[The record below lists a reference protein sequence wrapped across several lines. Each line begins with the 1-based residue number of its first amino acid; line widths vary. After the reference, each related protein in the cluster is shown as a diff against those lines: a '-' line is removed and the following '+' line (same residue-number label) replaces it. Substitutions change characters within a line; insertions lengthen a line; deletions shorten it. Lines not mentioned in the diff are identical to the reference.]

1 MITSSVAAFV
11 LAYLRAVQAQAT
23 ICLATYGGV
32 ATSVPPPGR
41 DFIIQVSPYLS
52 PFDPG
57 DSGSGYLD
65 STGQLQSL
73 CQKSSTFILSSGLL
87 YSGRDRVSVAP
98 GVPIM
103 RFGASEYVE
112 AIDNIFAVDEGEGK
126 MVWNNE
132 MFEDGTARFCAD
144 STGALYGVFLG
155 PLPED
160 CTATE
165 LRVQNPA
172 SCSSLPKPILVL
184 PTMLGN
190 HTSLVVPTA
199 IISGPPRQL
208 QPQIQPQLQ
217 PQLQPSPVS
226 SLSNLNTSSTA
237 SSILYSP
244 SFSLNS
250 SSSALPIP
258 PSSSSN
264 SSTIPSITITSPSLP
279 SSSVTSTGSFIA
291 FTTFTLT
298 SANTTLVSSSSTTP
312 GSNFKGPI
320 ERASSIIAQDRLTV
334 WCTEVLGYTIP
345 PQITV
350 TIVSNVSATSV
361 VTTRPIHDTTTNPAT
376 LTSTETQRIPSFNI
390 TITTTPT
397 VTETVTSTDEVV
409 IVETT
414 TVLGPSLGAKK
425 RGLPYLPGKPDLVD
439 EQQPRLVAASDNT
452 TSAISNT
459 TLASSGTLPAS
470 TNVISIKI
478 YANSAGNHTSLVS
491 NYSLP
496 ASSSATPFRS
506 NATASVNGTS
516 AITNATGLRTITTPV
531 VLQTFNPS
539 IINAACSQNAV
550 MPTPFPNVTTSIT
563 TTFIHTNHIKQPYA
577 TLNTTYIIPVNTTI
591 SNGNHSITITATPI
605 TNDVA
610 NVATT
615 TSTITSSI
623 VTFPS
628 NVPTLILTSAVPLG
642 PFNSDGAPPP
652 DIDDAAY
659 ELTLPFQMR
668 MFDHSSN
675 IVWVSSNGI
684 LSLDNGTR
692 EYDNE
697 CLPSIGNEDYPNDPV
712 PPYSAFPYWDDTY
725 IYAGQPQGIYYTY
738 GNGLQNNI
746 TTQADAPPATNV
758 TFEYYLSHC
767 CGNGDG
773 GNEKYYHYTVFYDSL
788 SPGVFTYRYYQI
800 SENGTSA
807 TVGIQDFLA
816 DTAITYS
823 CNQAIVTPGL
833 EVVLNSIIGTVQQSN
848 FQ

>member
-1 MITSSVAAFV
+1 MITSSVAALV

-57 DSGSGYLD
+57 DPGSGYLD

-73 CQKSSTFILSSGLL
+73 CQKSSTFILNSGLL

-98 GVPIM
+98 GVPFM
-103 RFGASEYVE
+103 RFGASEFVE
-112 AIDNIFAVDEGEGK
+112 AIDNIFAVDEGEGE

-144 STGALYGVFLG
+144 STDALYGVFLG
-155 PLPED
+155 SLPEN
-160 CTATE
+160 CTATD
-165 LRVQNPA
+165 
-172 SCSSLPKPILVL
+172 
-184 PTMLGN
+184 T
-190 HTSLVVPTA
+190 TS
-199 IISGPPRQL
+199 
-208 QPQIQPQLQ
+208 
-217 PQLQPSPVS
+217 
-226 SLSNLNTSSTA
+226 
-237 SSILYSP
+237 
-244 SFSLNS
+244 
-250 SSSALPIP
+250 
-258 PSSSSN
+258 
-264 SSTIPSITITSPSLP
+264 
-279 SSSVTSTGSFIA
+279 
-291 FTTFTLT
+291 
-298 SANTTLVSSSSTTP
+298 VSSSSTTP
-312 GSNFKGPI
+312 ASNFKDPI
-320 ERASSIIAQDRLTV
+320 VQASSIIAQDRLTV

-345 PQITV
+345 PQMTV

-361 VTTRPIHDTTTNPAT
+361 VTTRPINDTTTNPAT
-376 LTSTETQRIPSFNI
+376 LPSTETERIPSFNI
-390 TITTTPT
+390 TITTKPT
-397 VTETVTSTDEVV
+397 VTDTVTTTDEVV
-409 IVETT
+409 IIETT
-414 TVLGPSLGAKK
+414 TVLGPSLGAEK
-425 RGLPYLPGKPDLVD
+425 RGLPYLPGKPYIVD
-439 EQQPRLVAASDNT
+439 GQQPRLVAASNNT
-452 TSAISNT
+452 TSAVSNAT
-459 TLASSGTLPAS
+459 MVSSGTLPAS
-470 TNVISIKI
+470 TNVISINS
-478 YANSAGNHTSLVS
+478 YATTAGNHTSLAS
-491 NYSLP
+491 NYTLP

-506 NATASVNGTS
+506 NATSRVNGTS
-516 AITNATGLRTITTPV
+516 AITNVTGLRTITTPV

-550 MPTPFPNVTTSIT
+550 MPTPLPNVTTSVT
-563 TTFIHTNHIKQPYA
+563 TTFIYTNYIKQPYA
-577 TLNTTYIIPVNTTI
+577 TLNTIYIIPVNTTI
-591 SNGNHSITITATPI
+591 NNGNHSITMTATPI
-605 TNDVA
+605 TKDVTD
-610 NVATT
+610 VATT

-642 PFNSDGAPPP
+642 PFNPDGAPPP

-668 MFDHSSN
+668 MFEHSSN

-773 GNEKYYHYTVFYDSL
+773 GNEEYYHYTVFYDSL
-788 SPGVFTYRYYQI
+788 SPGIFTYRYYQI
-800 SENGTSA
+800 SGNGTSA
-807 TVGIQDFLA
+807 TVGIQDYLA
-816 DTAITYS
+816 NTAITYS
-823 CNQAIVTPGL
+823 CNQATVTAGL
-833 EVVLNSIIGTVQQSN
+833 EVVINSIIGTVQQSN